1 MEHSMSKIKLKS
13 KSIEFTLFDDE
24 PRKKKELREIIKII
38 DRYDKKNIKR
48 MIQTF
53 SKSKMLEDVL
63 MLSAMNVYISSL
75 AGEYRGRHS
84 VSKAYRDLQLKITY
98 SKERRKKEKAKERI
112 TDKGLESQAIIK
124 NKEFWMKESIN
135 EGKANILATIMFSI
149 KDLVHSMKFVITAL
163 DSQENE

>member
-1 MEHSMSKIKLKS
+1 MSKIKLKS

-24 PRKKKELREIIKII
+24 PRKKRELKEIIKII
-38 DRYDKKNIKR
+38 DRYDRKSIKR
-48 MIQTF
+48 LIQTF
-53 SKSKMLEDVL
+53 SKNRMLEDVL
-63 MLSAMNVYISSL
+63 MLSAMNVYVSTL

-84 VSKAYRDLQLKITY
+84 VSKAYRDLQLKISY
-98 SKERRKKEKAKERI
+98 SKERRRKEKAKERI

-124 NKEFWMKESIN
+124 NKELWMKESIN

-149 KDLVHSMKFVITAL
+149 KDLVHSMKFVISAL

>member
-1 MEHSMSKIKLKS
+1 MMPKIKLKS
-13 KSIEFTLFDDE
+13 KSIDFTLFDDE
-24 PRKKKELREIIKII
+24 PRKKKELREIVKII
-38 DRYDKKNIKR
+38 DRYSEKKIKKL
-48 MIQTF
+48 IQTF
-53 SKSKMLEDVL
+53 SKTKMLEDVL

-84 VSKAYRDLQLKITY
+84 VSKAYRDLQLKISY

-135 EGKANILATIMFSI
+135 EGKANVLATLMFSI
-149 KDLVHSMKFVITAL
+149 KDLVHTMKFVITAL